1 MRRAGKGY
9 PQPMFSPASRLKSA
23 VGGFIFADKRKGAEV
38 LASAAR
44 SWVDENGVE
53 KVLDRDPDEKILGD
67 ADPEAA
73 ELGDLAK
80 LPPFKPVVLRLLRS
94 FDREDVSTAEIATLV
109 ESDPVLTS
117 EVLAL
122 ANSPLF
128 GFESRVTVP
137 GRAILLLGMARS
149 KSLVASLAVRAMM
162 SSAPKTPVMRR
173 IWMHSAASAAIALE
187 LAPLYGV
194 AGDLA
199 HTAAIMHDLGRIG
212 LLSAHTERYTVMA
225 LKAFETVDAILAEE
239 EAEFGMNHCR
249 AGLLLAKAWDLPK
262 VFHEA
267 VADHHGLPGGRDLLS
282 LVQLSCRVA
291 DDFMFQAI
299 LHRGQ
304 RHPKETIE
312 SYAPEEMREA
322 LVDKLTNAE
331 ARVIQTIQSLDY

>member
-1 MRRAGKGY
+1 
-9 PQPMFSPASRLKSA
+9 MFSPAARLKSA
-23 VGGFIFADKRKGAEV
+23 IGGFIFPDKRRRADV

-44 SWVDENGVE
+44 SWVDKTAVE
-53 KVLDRDPDEKILGD
+53 RGRDPDVGAEILGHD
-67 ADPEAA
+67 KPGAA

-80 LPPFKPVVLRLLRS
+80 LPPFKPVVIRLLRS
-94 FDREDVSTAEIATLV
+94 FDREDVSTAEIASLV

-122 ANSPLF
+122 VNSPLY
-128 GFESRVTVP
+128 GFESKVTVP
-137 GRAILLLGMARS
+137 ARALLLLGMARS
-149 KSLVASLAVRAMM
+149 KSLVASLAMRAMM
-162 SSAPKTPVMRR
+162 ATAPKTPVMRR
-173 IWMHSAASAAIALE
+173 FWRHSAASAAVALE

-212 LLSAHTERYTVMA
+212 LLSAHTEPYTVLA
-225 LKAFETVDAILAEE
+225 LRAFETVGEIVAAE
-239 EAEFGMNHCR
+239 EAEFGMNHCQ
-249 AGLLLAKAWDLPK
+249 AGLLLARAWELPK
-262 VFHEA
+262 VFHET
-267 VADHHGLPGGRDLLS
+267 VAEHHGLPTGRDLLS

-304 RHPKETIE
+304 CHPRDTIE

-322 LVDKLTNAE
+322 LVDRLANAE
-331 ARVIQTIQSLDY
+331 ARVIQTIQSLDF